1 LQPRSAVPGTK
12 TAEQMKRRLAM
23 HWSWLRGA
31 LVVLGSWAVAASV
44 QPALAATT
52 VKLATTTWI
61 GYGPFYVAESLG
73 LYSKYGVEAHLKT
86 FSDPAMLPPALASA
100 AVDGALMTYDQV
112 IGAVAQGQGF
122 KVVMPIDYSN
132 GGDAILASL
141 PISKVLELKGKKVAY
156 APLSPSDFL
165 MSYALQVNG
174 LTEKDIQPVN
184 MAPEAVP
191 AAMVSGAAPGGVTY
205 EPSVSQILST
215 GGGKKFA
222 VIYSSKDAPG
232 LITDVLV
239 FDGKRI
245 PKQTA
250 VIGGVIKGY
259 IDGLAYM
266 KAKPA
271 EAAKII
277 GKALGVSDKEV
288 LEQLKGVYN
297 IPPEEMGRNFVQSK
311 ATTSFYGS
319 GAVVGSVLMKKGQIK
334 AVPPIAA
341 TLDDQFVKTL
351 GSAK

>member
-1 LQPRSAVPGTK
+1 MAVCLG
-12 TAEQMKRRLAM
+12 M
-23 HWSWLRGA
+23 HA
-31 LVVLGSWAVAASV
+31 
-44 QPALAATT
+44 PMAATS

-61 GYGPFYVAESLG
+61 GYGPFYVAEAMG
-73 LYSKYGVEAHLKT
+73 FYSKYGVEAHLQT

-112 IGAVAQGQGF
+112 IGAVAQGQSF

-132 GGDAILASL
+132 GGDAILAAAPL
-141 PISKVLELKGKKVAY
+141 TKVSELKGKKVAY

-165 MSYALQVNG
+165 MAYALQVNG
-174 LTEKDIQPVN
+174 MTEKDIQPVN

-215 GGGKKFA
+215 GGGKKFS

-250 VIGGVIKGY
+250 IIPGVIKGY
-259 IDGLAYM
+259 VDGLAYM
-266 KAKPA
+266 KEKPA

-277 GKALGVSDKEV
+277 GKALGVTDKDV
-288 LEQLKGVYN
+288 MEQLQGVYN
-297 IPPEEMGRNFVQSK
+297 IPLAEMGRNFIESK
-311 ATTSFYGS
+311 ETTSFFGS
-319 GAVVGSVLMKKGQIK
+319 GAVVGNVLLKKGQIK
-334 AVPPIAA
+334 AVPPIAS
-341 TLDDQFVKTL
+341 TLDASFVKAL

>member
-1 LQPRSAVPGTK
+1 MAVCFG
-12 TAEQMKRRLAM
+12 M
-23 HWSWLRGA
+23 HA
-31 LVVLGSWAVAASV
+31 
-44 QPALAATT
+44 PMAATS

-61 GYGPFYVAESLG
+61 GYGPFYVAEAMG
-73 LYSKYGVEAHLKT
+73 FYAKYGVDAHLQT

-112 IGAVAQGQGF
+112 IGAVAQGQQF

-132 GGDAILASL
+132 GGDAILAAAPSM
-141 PISKVLELKGKKVAY
+141 KVMDLKGKKVAY

-165 MSYALQVNG
+165 MAYALQVNG

-215 GGGKKFA
+215 GGGKKFS

-245 PKQTA
+245 PKQST
-250 VIGGVIKGY
+250 IIPGVIKGY

-277 GKALGVSDKEV
+277 GKALGVTDKDV
-288 LEQLKGVYN
+288 MEQLKGVYN
-297 IPPEEMGRNFVQSK
+297 IPPGEMGRNFVQSK
-311 ATTSFYGS
+311 ETTSFFGS
-319 GAVVGSVLMKKGQIK
+319 GAVVGNVLLKKGQIK

-341 TLDDQFVKTL
+341 TLDDSFVKAL